1 MKTPETDNLQ
11 PQVVDNTPESPTPEQ
26 QPCSSEKEIGGRGG
40 LDPTRYG
47 DWEKGG
53 KCVDF

>member
-1 MKTPETDNLQ
+1 MKTPETDRPQ
-11 PQVVDNTPESPTPEQ
+11 PQDVDNTPESPTPKQ
-26 QPCSSEKEIGGRGG
+26 QPCTSEKEIGGRGG